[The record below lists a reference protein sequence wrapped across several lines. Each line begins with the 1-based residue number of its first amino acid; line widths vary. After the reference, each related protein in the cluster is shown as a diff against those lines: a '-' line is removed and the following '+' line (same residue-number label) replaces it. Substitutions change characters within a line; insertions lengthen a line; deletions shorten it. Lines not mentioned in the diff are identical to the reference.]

1 MGIGTYLEQREGLSR
16 KLRLCVLVSFA
27 LICTWADAGTK
38 QDREMN
44 FSRLQ
49 NQFANPTKE
58 FRTAPLWV
66 WNTDVTQSDIDRM
79 LTEMKEQGFG
89 GAFVHPR
96 PGLETEYLSSQWFNL
111 WEYSLDKGKELGL
124 DIWIYDENSYPSG
137 FAGGHVPHEMPES
150 YNQGQALLG
159 QRSSEPPRPDDCYM
173 CLLRDGDTFHDIT
186 SQLSD
191 YQGHKGDYYIYRL
204 GYNGASTW
212 TAGYPYVDLLAK
224 GVTEKFIEVTMK
236 RGYEKHFG
244 KRLGKEIKG
253 TFTDE
258 PNIAC
263 PSGRDCRWTPD
274 LFDTFTQLWGY
285 DLKTH
290 WPQLGEETGDWK
302 KVRHDYNATLLYL
315 FINRWSKPWHDYC
328 ESKQIKWTGHYWEH
342 NWPDLSQGPDNMAMY
357 AWHQMP
363 AIDMLFN
370 QYDDND
376 NCQAQFGNVR
386 SVKELRSVANQMGYV
401 RTLSETYGGGGWDER
416 LLDFKRLGDWEYALG
431 INFMNQH
438 LSHMTIT
445 GARKY
450 DYPPVFSSLSPWWQD
465 YGELNTYFAR
475 LSAVLSQGEQR
486 NDWLILEPTTSL
498 WMHYT
503 QVAGGEPLWQIAR
516 SFQSLIT
523 ELEKNQMEYDLGCE
537 DIIKNCGSVSK
548 KGFTIGCRTYNTI
561 VLPPYMENVES
572 PTFTLLQQFADRGG
586 RIIAMSIP
594 SRLDGADN
602 AQVREFFSN
611 DKVMHINDA
620 GGLLSVYQKES
631 TLQIRHQGSKHLYH
645 YRNTYKDGQLLF
657 LANSSLEE
665 SSRITFSLPGKYLYE
680 LNAMTGGISLIEN
693 KSQTPQ
699 RVETSVTLH
708 PAGSA
713 LYFASDKRVL
723 KANEK
728 THADEFSPTIE
739 AQTSVKVHPVRPN
752 ALNLDFCNL
761 NVENEE
767 WKNLFHKVAN
777 DRLWKHFGMS
787 DPWETAVQF
796 RHDILDRDTFTHGDI
811 TVEYPFFVKED
822 FDWSDMTLTIEKPQ
836 MWQVSVNGS
845 PISDYTE
852 DSLLDHRCGVY
863 RIGNAVKRGENK
875 VTLYMPKMNIRAE
888 IAPAI
893 LMGHF
898 KVIPTSHGFMLGQV
912 QQKIS
917 LGDYTSQGYP
927 EYPWEMAYTKRYQID
942 GTANRHAVRLG
953 KWNGTVAQVW
963 VNGSKVGSI
972 AYPPYELDITR
983 ALRNGDNEI
992 EVRVLGS
999 MANLYG
1005 PHYSDSN
1012 GIMGPWMW
1020 NGVKEQLPGA
1030 RYRLFPYGLEEDFLV
1045 VKYYDLT
1052 IVPSLNN

>member
-1 MGIGTYLEQREGLSR
+1 MKRFLLFATYL
-16 KLRLCVLVSFA
+16 
-27 LICTWADAGTK
+27 LIYAFADADNKET
-38 QDREMN
+38 REMY
-44 FSRLQ
+44 FSHLQ
-49 NQFANPTKE
+49 NQFTNPSKE

-66 WNTDVTQSDIDRM
+66 WNTNVTRSDIDRM

-89 GAFVHPR
+89 GAFIHPR
-96 PGLETEYLSSQWFNL
+96 PGLETEYLSPEWFSL

-137 FAGGHVPHEMPES
+137 FAGGHVPNEMPES

-159 QRSSEPPRPDDCYM
+159 QHSQEPPRPNDCYM
-173 CLLRDGDTFHDIT
+173 CLLKEGDSFRDIT
-186 SQLSD
+186 SELPN
-191 YQGHKGDYYIYRL
+191 YQGHNGDYYIYRL

-212 TAGYPYVDLLAK
+212 TGGFPYVDLMVK
-224 GVTEKFIEVTMK
+224 GVTEKFIEVTME
-236 RGYEKHFG
+236 RGYEKYLG
-244 KRLGKEIKG
+244 KRLGTEIKG

-274 LFDTFTQLWGY
+274 LFDTFKQLWGY
-285 DLKTH
+285 DLRLH

-328 ESKQIKWTGHYWEH
+328 ESKHIKWTGHYWEH
-342 NWPDLSQGPDNMAMY
+342 SWPDLSQGPDNMAMY
-357 AWHQMP
+357 AWHQLP

-376 NCQAQFGNVR
+376 NCQSQFGNVR

-431 INFMNQH
+431 VNFMNQH

-445 GARKY
+445 GTRKY

-503 QVAGGEPLWQIAR
+503 RVAGGEPLWQIAR

-523 ELEKNQMEYDLGCE
+523 KLEKSQMEYDLGCE
-537 DIIKNCGSVSK
+537 DIIKNHGSIT
-548 KGFTIGCRTYNTI
+548 KGGFNIGCRTYTTI
-561 VLPPYMENVES
+561 VLPPYMDNVES
-572 PTFTLLQQFADRGG
+572 QTFSLLKQYADKGG
-586 RIIAMSIP
+586 RIIAMSVP
-594 SRLDGADN
+594 TRLDGAES
-602 AQVREFFSN
+602 AEVKQFFNSN
-611 DKVMHINDA
+611 KVMRVDDA
-620 GGLLSVYQKES
+620 DKLLSMYQKES
-631 TLQIRHQGSKHLYH
+631 TLQIRQEGSDHLYH

-665 SSRITFSLPGKYLYE
+665 EARITFSLPGKYLYK
-680 LNAMTGGISLIEN
+680 LDAMTGSISLINNER
-693 KSQTPQ
+693 KTSR
-699 RVETSVTLH
+699 RVETTIALP

-713 LYFASDKRVL
+713 LYFASAKRVL
-723 KANEK
+723 KASETTATDEL
-728 THADEFSPTIE
+728 THMIE
-739 AQTSVKVHPVRPN
+739 AQSPLKIHPVRPN

-761 NVENEE
+761 NVDNEQ
-767 WKNLFHKVAN
+767 WNNLFHKEAN
-777 DRLWKHFGMS
+777 SRLWKHFGMS

-796 RHDILDRDTFTHGDI
+796 RHDILDRDTFTHGAI
-811 TVEYPFFVKED
+811 KVEFPFYIKED
-822 FDWSDMTLTIEKPQ
+822 FDWSDMTVTVEKPQ
-836 MWQVSVNGS
+836 MWQVSVNGTTI
-845 PISDYTE
+845 PDYAE

-863 RIGNAVKRGENK
+863 RIGKTIKRGENI
-875 VTLYMPKMNIRAE
+875 VILYMPKMNIRTE
-888 IAPAI
+888 ISSVI
-893 LMGHF
+893 LMGNF
-898 KVIPTSHGFMLGQV
+898 KVTPVSRGFVLGQTK
-912 QQKIS
+912 QTIS
-917 LGDYTSQGYP
+917 LGDYTTQGYP
-927 EYPWEMAYTKRYQID
+927 EYPWEMAYKKQYQID
-942 GTANRHAVRLG
+942 ETNTRHAVRLG
-953 KWNGTVAQVW
+953 KWKGTVAQVW

-983 ALRNGDNEI
+983 ALQKGNNEV
-992 EVRVLGS
+992 EVRVIGS
-999 MANLYG
+999 LANLYG
-1005 PHYSDSN
+1005 PHYSNPN

-1020 NGVKEQLPGA
+1020 NGVQEQLPGT
-1030 RYRLFPYGLEEDFLV
+1030 RYHIFPYGLEEDFVLV
-1045 VKYYDLT
+1045 K
-1052 IVPSLNN
+1052 